1 MSVCVFFG
9 HRECYGLGKERIR
22 QAVEKLIAQGA
33 DTFYVGNQGLFDG
46 YVCDVLKD
54 VSAIYP
60 HIYYAVVLAY
70 LPGQKKEHEDL
81 SNSIFPEGM
90 ENGPPRFAIDRRNR
104 WMIDQADQVI
114 CYVQKTWGGAYNYVR
129 LARKKGKVIHNL
141 GKVQF

>member
-1 MSVCVFFG
+1 MKRVLAV
-9 HRECYGLGKERIR
+9 GLSL
-22 QAVEKLIAQGA
+22 ALIA
-33 DTFYVGNQGLFDG
+33 TL
-46 YVCDVLKD
+46 CSC
-54 VSAIYP
+54 SAEDSETAEAAKTWLTREDIT
-60 HIYYAVVLAY
+60 VN
-70 LPGQKKEHEDL
+70 EDL

-104 WMIDQADQVI
+104 WMIDQADHVI